1 VLFFILGSILMTAN
15 QYTQAALIKANPQVD
30 IMQMTLARGAM
41 ACFLMLLWL
50 NKDTKK
56 VLYD

>member
-1 VLFFILGSILMTAN
+1 MLGSILMTAN

-41 ACFLMLLWL
+41 ACFLMLMWL
-50 NKDTKK
+50 NKDAKK